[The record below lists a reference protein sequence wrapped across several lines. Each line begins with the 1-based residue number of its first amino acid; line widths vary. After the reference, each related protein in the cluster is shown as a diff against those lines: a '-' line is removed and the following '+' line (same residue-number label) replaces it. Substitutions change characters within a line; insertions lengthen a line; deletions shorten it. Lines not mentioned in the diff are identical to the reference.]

1 MEKEIPAEA
10 ASFLAHLKA
19 YRDDPEKGHNWSP
32 YGKPV
37 TALLLT
43 VKGRTSGKLRTRPLV
58 YTKVG
63 DAYVLVASKG
73 GSPDHP
79 FWYTN
84 LMASP
89 DAEIQVIHD
98 HIKVRART
106 AEGAEREALWPKVV
120 EQLPQYAEYQTRT
133 ERKLPVIVLEPRET

>member
-1 MEKEIPAEA
+1 MTKETPPEA
-10 ASFLAHLKA
+10 ASFLAHLKT
-19 YRDDPEKGHNWSP
+19 YREDPDKGHAWNP

-37 TALLLT
+37 TALVLT
-43 VKGRTSGKLRTRPLV
+43 VKGRTSGKLRARPLV

-63 DAYVLVASKG
+63 DAWVIVASKG
-73 GSPDHP
+73 GSDEHP

-84 LMASP
+84 LMAEP
-89 DAEIQVIHD
+89 DAEIQVAHD

-120 EQLPQYAEYQTRT
+120 DQLPQYAEYQTRT
-133 ERKLPVIVLEPRET
+133 TRQLPVIVLERRAA